1 MSQRN
6 QESLFAPGTYDFKK
20 VLLKDHDVD
29 VRFKVLEI
37 NIYESIFQ
45 PCMTADITLIDAD
58 NMVANLPIIEGN
70 VIELELAC
78 NEQDKIQQQVDGSDI
93 RCVMEVIK
101 ITARVK
107 TSQQD
112 VQTYNIKCASVGW
125 GNNVRDRVSRAF
137 KNMTYANMVSE
148 IFNEKFMNDK
158 ITGLS
163 GKFPTDD
170 YKTLDIES
178 TQGEYSV
185 VIPWWKPITCFNLF
199 AGRSQSSANKDAV
212 NYFFWECKDNF
223 HFRSIES
230 IMKDGPSATY
240 YVKLQNIEKDD
251 PKNYMNIFNY
261 SYEDT
266 GDVLLYGMN
275 GTLGSR
281 MITHDIVTK
290 QITDHSPTGFYSLDY
305 NVTGEGFDYTEE
317 FTKLAHTDED
327 GEGLIDTDV
336 STTFSYDPGNTRLL
350 VQGKHKLQYEGVK
363 DDKCEEWLRQRI
375 MQKPLLKYI
384 RMTISTLGNFQRKC
398 GEVIKIELPS
408 PELEKGKYD
417 ARMTGNYLVTSVRR
431 IFKPSK
437 HEIVMEVIKDCFNK
451 ENTPST
457 IF

>member
-20 VLLKDHDVD
+20 VLIKTNDKEVD

-58 NMVANLPIIEGN
+58 NMVANLPIVEGN
-70 VIELELAC
+70 IVELELAS
-78 NEQDKIQQQVDGSDI
+78 NEQDRIQQIVDGADI
-93 RCVMEVIK
+93 RCVMEVTK

-137 KNMTYANMVSE
+137 KNVTYAKMVSE
-148 IFNEKFMNDK
+148 IFYEKFMNDK

-170 YKTLDIES
+170 YKPLEIEP
-178 TQGEYSV
+178 TNGEYSV
-185 VIPWWKPITCFNLF
+185 VIPFWKPITCFNWF

-212 NYFFWECKDNF
+212 NYFFWECKDYF

-230 IMKDGPSATY
+230 ILKNGPTATY
-240 YVKLQNIEKDD
+240 YMKLQNIKKDD

-281 MITHDIVTK
+281 MITHDIVSK
-290 QITDHSPTGFYSLDY
+290 QITDHAYTGFYSLDY
-305 NVTGEGFDYTEE
+305 NVTGEGFSYIEE
-317 FTKLAHTDED
+317 FSNLAHTDE
-327 GEGLIDTDV
+327 GGKPLIDADV
-336 STTFSYDPGNTRLL
+336 DTTFCGDPGNTRLF
-350 VQGKHKLQYEGVK
+350 VQGKHKYGFDGIK

-375 MQKPLLKYI
+375 MQKPMLKYI
-384 RMTISTLGNFQRKC
+384 RMTISTLGNFRRKC

-408 PELEKGKYD
+408 PEEEKGKFD
-417 ARMTGNYLVTSVRR
+417 VRMTGNYLVTSVRR

-437 HEIVMEVIKDCFNK
+437 HEIVMEVIKDCFNG
-451 ENTPST
+451 
-457 IF
+457 